1 MPAAAPQSPPTPPAP
16 LSVDEAAFI
25 KVTVQRFYGDGAVI
39 RSFGPDPSRIEIHVE
54 TDCPNGMELYD
65 CLGVLFTKIDRPIG
79 LTVTKRGSRVFGS
92 AKLAYRQGIIL

>member
-1 MPAAAPQSPPTPPAP
+1 
-16 LSVDEAAFI
+16 
-25 KVTVQRFYGDGAVI
+25 
-39 RSFGPDPSRIEIHVE
+39 
-54 TDCPNGMELYD
+54 MELYD